1 MNPATRHAGRVT
13 GLYTRRFGP
22 WPPDGA
28 VVVMV
33 HGLGLSGRYFTPL
46 ARSLA
51 AAGRT
56 VLVPDLP
63 GNVRSRRAVR
73 RTLDVDATAQA
84 LLRWHTAAAIGP
96 CVLVA
101 NSVGCQVAAAFAA
114 ENPHLVRRM
123 VFIGPALDATRLSPA
138 RQLLRLLADAPQEPP
153 SLLALAAADYLIT
166 GAARFLTEFHHA
178 RQDAAGPFMA
188 RLRRIEVPTLVT
200 RGANDR
206 VAPRPWAERVAAEL
220 PRGRFAEVPGAAHAV
235 HFSRPGR
242 TARQILGFAGE
253 GTGARPLVAE

>member
-1 MNPATRHAGRVT
+1 MAERAARPAVRHGGRVA

-73 RTLDVDATAQA
+73 RVPGIDGTAEA
-84 LLRWHTAAAIGP
+84 LLRWQSAAPIGP

-101 NSVGCQVAAAFAA
+101 NSVGCQVTAALAA
-114 ENPHLVRRM
+114 DNPHLVERM
-123 VFIGPALDATRLSPA
+123 VFIGPALDATQLSPA
-138 RQLLRLLADAPQEPP
+138 RQLLRLLADAPEEPP
-153 SLLALAAADYLIT
+153 SLLAVAAADYLIT
-166 GAARFLTEFHHA
+166 GAVRFLAEFHHA
-178 RQDAAGPFMA
+178 RQDASGPFAA
-188 RLRRIEVPTLVT
+188 RLRRIEAPTLVL

-206 VAPRPWAERVAAEL
+206 LAPQAWTERVAADL
-220 PRGRFAEVPGAAHAV
+220 PRGRLAVVPGAAHAV
-235 HFSRPGR
+235 HFSRPGV
-242 TARQILGFAGE
+242 TARRILEFM
-253 GTGARPLVAE
+253 R

>member
-1 MNPATRHAGRVT
+1 MWSAPRHQGRIA

-22 WPPDGA
+22 WPPRDA

-73 RTLDVDATAQA
+73 RAPDVEETVEA
-84 LLRWHTAAAIGP
+84 LQRWRTAAAVDS

-101 NSVGCQVAAAFAA
+101 NSVGCQVIAALAA
-114 ENPHLVRRM
+114 EHPGLVERM
-123 VFIGPALDATRLSPA
+123 VLIGPALDATALSPV
-138 RQLLRLLADAPQEPP
+138 RQLLRLLADGPKEPL
-153 SLLALAAADYLIT
+153 SLLATAAADYLVT
-166 GAARFLTEFHHA
+166 GAARSLAGFRHA
-178 RQDAAGPFMA
+178 RQDASGLFEA
-188 RLRRIEVPTLVT
+188 RLRRIEAPALVL
-200 RGANDR
+200 RGSGDR
-206 VAPRPWAERVAAEL
+206 VAPQPWAERVAAHL
-220 PRGRFAEVPGAAHAV
+220 PHGRLAVVPGAAHAV
-235 HFSRPGR
+235 HFSRPGP
-242 TARQILGFAGE
+242 TARQILDF
-253 GTGARPLVAE
+253 LS